1 MSQRAERRQLLVALI
16 TDNGGADADLHKL
29 AQIAIAT
36 GLYSPTTNLCDIRM
50 FLERAWFFRHRAVR
64 P

>member
-1 MSQRAERRQLLVALI
+1 MNQRAQRRLQLVALI
-16 TDNGGADADLHKL
+16 TENGGADADLRKL

-36 GLYSPTTNLCDIRM
+36 GLYSPTTNVCDIRL